1 MGQSRGNGAGHR
13 YDGSGQSTDD
23 CGWHCVLCARDYS
36 TGAKVMRVIVM
47 ALLSTTA
54 VLALAAMSQGYM
66 A

>member
-1 MGQSRGNGAGHR
+1 MGKSGRYGAGHWH
-13 YDGSGQSTDD
+13 DGASQSADD
-23 CGWHCVLCARDYS
+23 CGWHCVLCARDCF
-36 TGAKVMRVIVM
+36 TGAEIMRVIVM